1 MTQIKLKAATHIYAQ
16 PGLVTVSDAEA
27 ARLCALGVAEP
38 VKEAEP
44 KPVKET
50 PKKTTKK
57 AAK

>member
-1 MTQIKLKAATHIYAQ
+1 MAQIKLKTATHIYAQ

-38 VKEAEP
+38 VKGAEP
-44 KPVKET
+44 DPVKET